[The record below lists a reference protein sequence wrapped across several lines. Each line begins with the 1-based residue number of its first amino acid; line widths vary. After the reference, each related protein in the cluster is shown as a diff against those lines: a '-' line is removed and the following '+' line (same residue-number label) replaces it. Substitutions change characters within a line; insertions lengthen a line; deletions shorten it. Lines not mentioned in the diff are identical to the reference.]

1 MVAMLSGSAGGV
13 LDEYKGTS
21 LAAIWLMAAT
31 GAGIVI
37 LPQIYAMTEARRTK
51 RVLIRHLK
59 DSDARR
65 SITLIQ
71 PHSYG
76 PRADSTALVE
86 VLLSAEAHFRML
98 LTG

>member
-1 MVAMLSGSAGGV
+1 M
-13 LDEYKGTS
+13 T
-21 LAAIWLMAAT
+21 AT
-31 GAGIVI
+31 CAVIAI
-37 LPQIYAMTEARRTK
+37 LPQIYAMTGARRTK
-51 RVLIRHLK
+51 RDLIWHLK

-71 PHSYG
+71 PHSYE
-76 PRADSTALVE
+76 PRADGTALAE